1 MKYIYI
7 SVQFSHSVVFDSL
20 WPHGLQHNQP
30 HYPSPT
36 PGVYS
41 SSCPLSW
48 WCHPTISSLVVP
60 FSSHLQSSPASG
72 SFPMT
77 QLFASGSQSL
87 GTATLASVLPMSVQG
102 WFKIDWSDLLAVQGT
117 LKSLLQHHSLKASI
131 LWHSDFFMNL
141 LYYPPSG
148 QKKRG
153 RGSYSRWDAWA
164 WAPTTQHRQ
173 GGLCLKPRELS
184 ETAS

>member
-1 MKYIYI
+1 M
-7 SVQFSHSVVFDSL
+7 SDSL
-20 WPHGLQHNQP
+20 WFNRLQHTRLP
-30 HYPSPT
+30 YPSPT
-36 PGVYS
+36 PKAYS
-41 SSCPLSW
+41 NSCPSSQW
-48 WCHPTISSLVVP
+48 WHPTISSSVIP
-60 FSSHLQSSPASG
+60 FSFCLWSFPGSG